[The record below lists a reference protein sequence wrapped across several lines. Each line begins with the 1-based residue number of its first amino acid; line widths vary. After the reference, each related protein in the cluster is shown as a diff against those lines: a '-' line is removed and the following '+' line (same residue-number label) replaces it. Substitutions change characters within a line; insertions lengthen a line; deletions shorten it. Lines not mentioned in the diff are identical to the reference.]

1 MLIINEENKRFNF
14 RVAGL
19 AMHHN
24 KVLLHQYETD
34 DFWVLPGGRA
44 ELLESTEE
52 TIVREIKEELDEEIS
67 INRLLYVNET
77 FFEHQERIVHE
88 LCFYYHIEFEE
99 GSDILNRETA
109 FERKEIDGSILTFK
123 WFELDAVEALELY
136 PVFIRDNI
144 KQLPKH
150 TQHIVEDTIERQK
163 YVR

>member
-52 TIVREIKEELDEEIS
+52 TIVREIKEE
-67 INRLLYVNET
+67 LYVNET